1 MLFQEILG
9 IAFAAIRTNKLRSIL
24 TLLGIVVGV
33 FSIIGVMT
41 AMGVLQRSIESDLS
55 GLGANTFQVQKFPNT
70 MGGGHRERS
79 QFRNRK
85 DITFEQAMELK
96 ERATL
101 AQFIGIEAL
110 ESGKKLK
117 SSYTETNPD
126 VLIYGENP
134 DGLVTNNWMVEDGRG
149 ISDDDVE
156 HQRNV
161 ICLGA
166 KVAKKLFPH
175 SFALGNFISIEG
187 TKYEVVGVFEERGS
201 AMGGNQDNH
210 VAIPIT
216 AMRNKFG
223 KERSYNIMVKAASRE
238 TYDEVYDQVHFV
250 FRTIRHLR
258 PNQEDDFAFWS
269 NDSLIEQ
276 FNNFTK
282 YVKWGI
288 IFISSIALLAA
299 GIGIMN
305 IMLVSVTERTREIG
319 IRKALGAR
327 KNDILRQFII
337 EAVILSE
344 FGGVIGV
351 LLGILGGNVAALL
364 METPPIIPFDWAMIG
379 LGICSV
385 VGIGFGVY
393 PAWKAANLVPIE
405 ALRYE

>member
-1 MLFQEILG
+1 MLFQEVLG
-9 IAFAAIRTNKLRSIL
+9 IAFTAIRTNKLRSIL

-41 AMGVLQRSIESDLS
+41 AMGVLQRSIENDLS

-70 MGGGHRERS
+70 MGGGRRDRS

-101 AQFIGIEAL
+101 AQFIGIEAF
-110 ESGKKLK
+110 ENGKKLK
-117 SSYTETNPD
+117 SEYAETNPD

-134 DGLVTNNWMVEDGRG
+134 DGLVTNNWMIEDGRG

-166 KVAKKLFPH
+166 KVSKKLFPH
-175 SFALGNFISIEG
+175 SFSLGNFISIEG
-187 TKYEVVGVFEERGS
+187 TKFEVIGVFEERGS

-210 VAIPIT
+210 IAIPIT

-238 TYDEVYDQVHFV
+238 TYDDVYDQVHYV

-344 FGGVIGV
+344 FGGIIGV
-351 LLGILGGNVAALL
+351 LLGILGGNIAALL

-393 PAWKAANLVPIE
+393 PAWKAANLVPID

>member
-1 MLFQEILG
+1 MEIKEIFG
-9 IAFAAIRTNKLRSIL
+9 IAFTAIRTNKLRSIL

-33 FSIIGVMT
+33 FSIIAVMT
-41 AMGVLQRSIESDLS
+41 AMGVMQRSIESDLS

-70 MGGGHRERS
+70 IGGGNRNRA

-85 DITFEQAMELK
+85 DITYVQAVQLK

-101 AQFIGIEAL
+101 AQFVGIEAFENGKAVKSKYK
-110 ESGKKLK
+110 ES
-117 SSYTETNPD
+117 NPD
-126 VLIYGENP
+126 VIVYGENP
-134 DGLVTNNWMVEDGRG
+134 DGLVTNNWMIKDGRG
-149 ISDDDVE
+149 INDDDVE

-166 KVAKKLFPH
+166 QVAKKVFPH
-175 SFALGNFISIEG
+175 SDPIGDYVSIEG
-187 TKYEVVGVFEERGS
+187 ARYEVIGVFEERGS
-201 AMGGNQDNH
+201 ALGGNQDNH

-216 AMRNKFG
+216 AHMNKFG
-223 KERSYNIMVKAASRE
+223 KIRNYNIMVKTSSRE
-238 TYDEVYDQVHFV
+238 TYDEAYDQVHFV
-250 FRTIRHLR
+250 FRNIRHLR
-258 PNQEDDFAFWS
+258 PNEEDDFAFWS

-276 FNNFTK
+276 FNDFTK

-327 KNDILRQFII
+327 KIDILRQFII

-351 LLGILGGNVAALL
+351 LLGIGGGNIAAVF
-364 METPPIIPFDWAMIG
+364 METAPIVPVDWAIIG
-379 LGICSV
+379 LVICSM